1 MDRQAH
7 RAAIAQQLD
16 AIEAEMK
23 AIGFWTDDAP
33 DLRDQVASGK
43 ITSYLDAPGF
53 ELWLQTI
60 FLPNAREA
68 VETDRFPAT
77 SQVGLM
83 AMRQYDYHS
92 FVPEAQTLLELLYE
106 FDRLVERYNKLDG

>member
-33 DLRDQVASGK
+33 DLRDEVASGK

-68 VETDRFPAT
+68 VKTDQFPAT

-92 FVPEAQTLLELLYE
+92 FVPEAQNLLGLLYE
-106 FDRLVERYNKLDG
+106 FDRLVERYHKQYG

>member
-33 DLRDQVASGK
+33 DLRDEVASGK

-68 VETDRFPAT
+68 VKTNQFPAT

-92 FVPEAQTLLELLYE
+92 FVQEAQNLLGLLYE
-106 FDRLVERYNKLDG
+106 FDRLVERYNNLDG